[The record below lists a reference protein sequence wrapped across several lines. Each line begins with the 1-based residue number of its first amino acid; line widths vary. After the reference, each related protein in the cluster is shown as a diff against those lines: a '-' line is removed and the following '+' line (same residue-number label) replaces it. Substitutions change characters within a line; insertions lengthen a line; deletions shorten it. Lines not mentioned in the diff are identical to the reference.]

1 MGQEAEQEGPRR
13 MAEGG
18 PGSWSW
24 WQEEPMVGED
34 ATGSDWSVRESS
46 SSGHL
51 QTEDAHLEGLDVAR
65 SMAVR
70 KMW

>member
-1 MGQEAEQEGPRR
+1 
-13 MAEGG
+13 
-18 PGSWSW
+18 
-24 WQEEPMVGED
+24 MVGED